1 MGFKEKSDSQA
12 VLDVE
17 VSGDSPDLD
26 EHYEPHDYQP
36 PGKSASYC
44 EALFILVKA
53 SLGTGILCMPRAF
66 YNAGYVLGAVG
77 TIFAGVISVLS
88 VHLIAN
94 TEHELCRRKRIPRM
108 TYPETLEASFEMGPG
123 NVKRYKGI
131 ARVVCTV
138 ALTMQAF
145 GSDCVYAIF
154 IAVNIKEVV
163 PLKNR
168 MTKPAQFGSVCGVVN
183 VAMIPD
189 VFLYVIIGVFGYL
202 AYGDNTR
209 DPITLNMPQTG
220 FAGDL
225 IRFLLAVSV
234 FAMYPICNYVVIE
247 LLWDKNLKLKLQDVK
262 HRSKWEYAFRT
273 AVTCANILFCIAVP
287 SLELVMSLVGSLMVP
302 ALSLWFPAIMYT
314 LTFWDE
320 YRGIKFAFFLLRS
333 SILLLTGV
341 FALVVSVSITV
352 FEIYETVL

>member
-154 IAVNIKEVV
+154 IAVNIKEICDHFFTPA
-163 PLKNR
+163 PLKFYLLCLLG
-168 MTKPAQFGSVCGVVN
+168 PF
-183 VAMIPD
+183 I
-189 VFLYVIIGVFGYL
+189 VICWIRNLKYL
-202 AYGDNTR
+202 APGSTIGTACSICCIGAAYYYIFSQ
-209 DPITLNMPQTG
+209 PITTEG
-220 FAGDL
+220 
-225 IRFLLAVSV
+225 R
-234 FAMYPICNYVVIE
+234 
-247 LLWDKNLKLKLQDVK
+247 K
-262 HRSKWEYAFRT
+262 T
-273 AVTCANILFCIAVP
+273 
-287 SLELVMSLVGSLMVP
+287 VGSLRDF
-302 ALSLWFPAIMYT
+302 ALFFGAALFAQGDFGVVSFILQTYT
-314 LTFWDE
+314 L
-320 YRGIKFAFFLLRS
+320 
-333 SILLLTGV
+333 
-341 FALVVSVSITV
+341 
-352 FEIYETVL
+352 